1 MEKIIKYQCR
11 AEKKLTNHKIIENEW
26 ALPDYVEFLECQS
39 CGMLGIVALDKGT
52 AYDADL

>member
-1 MEKIIKYQCR
+1 MEKTIKYQCR